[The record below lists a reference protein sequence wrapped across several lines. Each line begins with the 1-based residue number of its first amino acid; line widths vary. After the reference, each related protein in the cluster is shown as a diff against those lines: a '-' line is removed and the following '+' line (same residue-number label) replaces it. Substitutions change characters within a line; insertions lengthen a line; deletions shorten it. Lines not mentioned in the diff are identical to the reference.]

1 MSAVPDDEPPEWL
14 GRYEGLPV
22 DEILAVAAEE
32 SRVVRVLRPD
42 DAMTLEWRPDRLDVF
57 LDADGQVRRIGHG

>member
-1 MSAVPDDEPPEWL
+1 MAEGSERPAWL
-14 GRYEGLPV
+14 ARYDGLSV
-22 DEILAVAAEE
+22 DEIMTLAREE

-57 LDADGQVRRIGHG
+57 LDDAGQVRRIDHG